1 MHTRTLHKNAAS
13 TLRMRESSRRHSQCH
28 GEWEVFEKFRLNL
41 LIKWKQYP
49 TYPHLLNMA
58 GTGGRIRVVIFNN
71 TFTSVLHVAIH
82 TYSIYVQQIHT
93 CTYMYQQRYIHSTYI
108 HTYIRTY
115 IHRYIHRY
123 IQYVCK
129 IETEIHMQYIHTQYI
144 RTNIRTYIHTYVHW
158 YIHRYIQYAC
168 KIRTYTRY
176 MAQVVFVCSLS
187 LTGKPGGSFTSTNC
201 LNLWKCL

>member
-1 MHTRTLHKNAAS
+1 MEAIPHIPPPSKYGWHWWTNSSCNFQQHIHICTTR
-13 TLRMRESSRRHSQCH
+13 C
-28 GEWEVFEKFRLNL
+28 
-41 LIKWKQYP
+41 
-49 TYPHLLNMA
+49 
-58 GTGGRIRVVIFNN
+58 
-71 TFTSVLHVAIH
+71 H
-82 TYSIYVQQIHT
+82 TYVQYICT
-93 CTYMYQQRYIHSTYI
+93 ANTYMYVYVSTEI
-108 HTYIRTY
+108 HTQYTHTYLHTY

-168 KIRTYTRY
+168 KICTYTRY
-176 MAQVVFVCSLS
+176 MAQVVFVCLLS
-187 LTGKPGGSFTSTNC
+187 FTGKPGGSFTSTNC